1 MRYFFKTV
9 KCKESTTTFEG
20 MHRSEDV
27 TDELLVF
34 WRLLKLNKVNIEL
47 VEYLASLE
55 QELI

>member
-1 MRYFFKTV
+1 
-9 KCKESTTTFEG
+9 

-55 QELI
+55 